1 MYDPKTDGAKIM
13 KRYQR
18 RISASLLGLII
29 VVLLA
34 NPLVKSVTPAN
45 YAFAAQQFGTVR
57 PQEPDFDNVF
67 TATPPTGGEFDTL
80 GPLEASNLDEI
91 PPDELDD
98 YILIGDKLYRIGD
111 EFLDDSGIPKGPTT
125 KDAFGWYGYT
135 TIKTNPD
142 HKLIWY
148 TDAGG
153 QKHYM
158 IVRADDELFA
168 GTPGVDNG
176 DGFEDYVGQL
186 QDAESAIAAS
196 ASIYGGGLGGLILAQ
211 IALCGPTGGAT
222 CVSALI
228 TAGIAMVGAAL
239 SGLYNYV
246 FKMLP
251 AERNIAEQFE
261 LIEANRP

>member
-1 MYDPKTDGAKIM
+1 M

-29 VVLLA
+29 VVLFA
-34 NPLVKSVTPAN
+34 NPLVRSATPAN
-45 YAFAAQQFGTVR
+45 YAYAAQQFGTVR
-57 PQEPDFDNVF
+57 PQEPDFENVF
-67 TATPPTGGEFDTL
+67 IATPPASGEFDTL
-80 GPLEASNLDEI
+80 GPLEASDLDEI
-91 PPDELDD
+91 PQDELDD

-125 KDAFGWYGYT
+125 KDSFGWYGYA
-135 TIKTNPD
+135 TIKTHPD

-148 TDAGG
+148 TDADG

-186 QDAESAIAAS
+186 QDAETAIVAS

-228 TAGIAMVGAAL
+228 TAGIAMIGAAL

-251 AERNIAEQFE
+251 AEKNIAEQFE